1 MLYLK
6 NASETSAITIRY
18 GVGSRKLI
26 QVNPGCQIQKP
37 FDLTSGEV
45 QKYLGIFKDLSVI
58 DIPENEV
65 INNDNEENGENNDSE
80 NSINNS
86 NDSDSNDE
94 SEQQNEEVQGN
105 SNEQDSNN
113 NEEAG
118 GSNGSSEETKSNDE
132 QSNDEEQSSSDE
144 QNGSTDSGHVCEG
157 NCDCE
162 QCKSESTSKEFYT
175 ENQLKKMNI
184 QELKKL
190 LVDLYGMN
198 LTESDTKKDYIAVI
212 LKQQEELQK

>member
-65 INNDNEENGENNDSE
+65 INNEENGENNDSE

-94 SEQQNEEVQGN
+94 SKQQNKEVQGN

-113 NEEAG
+113 NEEVG
-118 GSNGSSEETKSNDE
+118 GSDGSSEETKSND
-132 QSNDEEQSSSDE
+132 DE
-144 QNGSTDSGHVCEG
+144 QNRSTDSGHVCEG
-157 NCDCE
+157 NCNGE

-175 ENQLKKMNI
+175 ENQLKKMDINLVRDVALKLNI
-184 QELKKL
+184 MIKDEDK
-190 LVDLYGMN
+190 
-198 LTESDTKKDYIAVI
+198 KKDLIAVI

>member
-65 INNDNEENGENNDSE
+65 INNVENGENNDSE

-94 SEQQNEEVQGN
+94 SKQQNEEVQGN

-132 QSNDEEQSSSDE
+132 QSNDEEQSSSNE

-157 NCDCE
+157 NCNGE
-162 QCKSESTSKEFYT
+162 QCKCGGKEFYT

>member
-65 INNDNEENGENNDSE
+65 INDVENGENNDSE

-94 SEQQNEEVQGN
+94 SKQQNEEVQGN
-105 SNEQDSNN
+105 SNESNN

-118 GSNGSSEETKSNDE
+118 RSNGSSEETKSNDE
-132 QSNDEEQSSSDE
+132 QSNDEQSDNE

-175 ENQLKKMNI
+175 ENQLKKMDINLVRDAALKLNI
-184 QELKKL
+184 MIKDEDK
-190 LVDLYGMN
+190 
-198 LTESDTKKDYIAVI
+198 KKDLIAVI

>member
-65 INNDNEENGENNDSE
+65 INDVENGENNDSE

-94 SEQQNEEVQGN
+94 SKQQNEEVQGN
-105 SNEQDSNN
+105 SNEQESNN

-118 GSNGSSEETKSNDE
+118 GSDGSGEETKSNDE
-132 QSNDEEQSSSDE
+132 QSNGEQSNDE

-157 NCDCE
+157 NCNGE

>member
-65 INNDNEENGENNDSE
+65 INDVENGENNDSE

-94 SEQQNEEVQGN
+94 SKQQNEEVQGN
-105 SNEQDSNN
+105 SNEQESNN
-113 NEEAG
+113 NEEVG

-132 QSNDEEQSSSDE
+132 QSNDE

-157 NCDCE
+157 NCNEE
-162 QCKSESTSKEFYT
+162 QCKCGGKEFYT
-175 ENQLKKMNI
+175 ENQLKKMDINLVRDAALKLNI
-184 QELKKL
+184 RVKEEDK
-190 LVDLYGMN
+190 
-198 LTESDTKKDYIAVI
+198 KKDLIAVI

>member
-65 INNDNEENGENNDSE
+65 INNEENGENNDSE

-94 SEQQNEEVQGN
+94 SKQQNEEVQGN

-118 GSNGSSEETKSNDE
+118 RSNGSSEETKSNDE
-132 QSNDEEQSSSDE
+132 QSNNNEESTDE

-157 NCDCE
+157 NCNGE
-162 QCKSESTSKEFYT
+162 QCKCGGKEFYT

>member
-94 SEQQNEEVQGN
+94 SKQQNEEVQGN
-105 SNEQDSNN
+105 SNEQESNN
-113 NEEAG
+113 NEEVG

-132 QSNDEEQSSSDE
+132 QSNNDE

-175 ENQLKKMNI
+175 ENQLKKMDINLVRDVALKLNI
-184 QELKKL
+184 MIKDEDK
-190 LVDLYGMN
+190 
-198 LTESDTKKDYIAVI
+198 KKDLIAVI

>member
-65 INNDNEENGENNDSE
+65 INDDNEENGENNDSE

-86 NDSDSNDE
+86 NDSDSDDE
-94 SEQQNEEVQGN
+94 SKQQNKEVQGN
-105 SNEQDSNN
+105 SNESNN
-113 NEEAG
+113 NEEVG
-118 GSNGSSEETKSNDE
+118 GSDGSSEETESNDE
-132 QSNDEEQSSSDE
+132 QSSSEE

-157 NCDCE
+157 NCNGE
-162 QCKSESTSKEFYT
+162 QCKSESTSKELYT
-175 ENQLKKMNI
+175 ENQLKKMDINLVRDVALKLNI
-184 QELKKL
+184 MVKDEDK
-190 LVDLYGMN
+190 
-198 LTESDTKKDYIAVI
+198 KKDLIAVI

>member
-65 INNDNEENGENNDSE
+65 INNEENGENNDSE

-86 NDSDSNDE
+86 NDSDSDDE
-94 SEQQNEEVQGN
+94 SKQQNKEVQGN
-105 SNEQDSNN
+105 SNESNN
-113 NEEAG
+113 NEEVG
-118 GSNGSSEETKSNDE
+118 GSDGSSEETESNDE
-132 QSNDEEQSSSDE
+132 QSNDEESSSDE

-157 NCDCE
+157 NCNGE

-175 ENQLKKMNI
+175 ENQLKKMDINLVRDVALKLNI
-184 QELKKL
+184 MIKDEDK
-190 LVDLYGMN
+190 
-198 LTESDTKKDYIAVI
+198 KKDLIAVI

>member
-94 SEQQNEEVQGN
+94 SKQQNEEVQGN

-132 QSNDEEQSSSDE
+132 QSNNDE

-157 NCDCE
+157 NCNGE
-162 QCKSESTSKEFYT
+162 QCKCGGKEFYT

>member
-65 INNDNEENGENNDSE
+65 INNEENGENNDSE

-86 NDSDSNDE
+86 NDSDSDDE
-94 SEQQNEEVQGN
+94 SEQQNKEVQGN
-105 SNEQDSNN
+105 SNEQESNN

-132 QSNDEEQSSSDE
+132 QSNNDEESNNE

-157 NCDCE
+157 NCNGE

-175 ENQLKKMNI
+175 ENQLKKMDINLVRDAALKLNI
-184 QELKKL
+184 MVKDEDK
-190 LVDLYGMN
+190 
-198 LTESDTKKDYIAVI
+198 KKDLIAVI

>member
-65 INNDNEENGENNDSE
+65 INNEENGENNDSE

-94 SEQQNEEVQGN
+94 SKQQNEEVQGN

-113 NEEAG
+113 NEEVG
-118 GSNGSSEETKSNDE
+118 GSNGSGEETKSNDE
-132 QSNDEEQSSSDE
+132 QSNDE

-157 NCDCE
+157 NCNGE
-162 QCKSESTSKEFYT
+162 QCKSESTSKELYT
-175 ENQLKKMNI
+175 ENQLKKMDINLVRDVALKLNI
-184 QELKKL
+184 MIKDEDK
-190 LVDLYGMN
+190 
-198 LTESDTKKDYIAVI
+198 KKDLIAVI

>member
-65 INNDNEENGENNDSE
+65 INDVENGENDDSE

-94 SEQQNEEVQGN
+94 SKQQNEEVQGN

-118 GSNGSSEETKSNDE
+118 GSNGSGEETKSNDE
-132 QSNDEEQSSSDE
+132 QSNDEQSNNDE

-157 NCDCE
+157 NCNGE
-162 QCKSESTSKEFYT
+162 QCKCGEKEFYT
-175 ENQLKKMNI
+175 ENQLKKMDINLVRDVALKLNI
-184 QELKKL
+184 MIKDEDK
-190 LVDLYGMN
+190 
-198 LTESDTKKDYIAVI
+198 KKDLIAVI

>member
-65 INNDNEENGENNDSE
+65 INDDNEENGENNDSE

-94 SEQQNEEVQGN
+94 SKQQNEEVQGN
-105 SNEQDSNN
+105 SNEQESNN

-118 GSNGSSEETKSNDE
+118 GSDGSSEETESNE
-132 QSNDEEQSSSDE
+132 SESNNNEEESSSDE
-144 QNGSTDSGHVCEG
+144 QNGSTDTGHVCEG
-157 NCDCE
+157 NCNRE
-162 QCKSESTSKEFYT
+162 QDGSKEPYT
-175 ENQLKKMNI
+175 ESQLKRMNI
-184 QELKKL
+184 QELRKL
-190 LVDLYGMN
+190 LSDLYGMN

>member
-65 INNDNEENGENNDSE
+65 IDNVENGENNDSE
-80 NSINNS
+80 N
-86 NDSDSNDE
+86 
-94 SEQQNEEVQGN
+94 
-105 SNEQDSNN
+105 
-113 NEEAG
+113 
-118 GSNGSSEETKSNDE
+118 
-132 QSNDEEQSSSDE
+132 
-144 QNGSTDSGHVCEG
+144 
-157 NCDCE
+157 
-162 QCKSESTSKEFYT
+162 
-175 ENQLKKMNI
+175 
-184 QELKKL
+184 
-190 LVDLYGMN
+190 
-198 LTESDTKKDYIAVI
+198 
-212 LKQQEELQK
+212 

>member
-18 GVGSRKLI
+18 GIGSRKLI

-65 INNDNEENGENNDSE
+65 INNEENGENNDSE

-94 SEQQNEEVQGN
+94 SKQQNEEVQGN

-113 NEEAG
+113 NEEVG
-118 GSNGSSEETKSNDE
+118 GSDGSSEETKSNDE
-132 QSNDEEQSSSDE
+132 QSNNNEEESNSNE

-157 NCDCE
+157 NCNGE

-175 ENQLKKMNI
+175 ENQLKKMDINLVRDVALKLNI
-184 QELKKL
+184 MIKDEDK
-190 LVDLYGMN
+190 
-198 LTESDTKKDYIAVI
+198 KKDLIAVI

>member
-65 INNDNEENGENNDSE
+65 INNEENGENNDSE

-94 SEQQNEEVQGN
+94 SKQQNEEVQGN
-105 SNEQDSNN
+105 SNEQESNN
-113 NEEAG
+113 NEEVR
-118 GSNGSSEETKSNDE
+118 GSNGSGEETESNDE
-132 QSNDEEQSSSDE
+132 QSNNNEEESNNDE

-157 NCDCE
+157 NCNGE

-175 ENQLKKMNI
+175 ENQLKKMDINLVRDAALKLNI
-184 QELKKL
+184 MVKDEDK
-190 LVDLYGMN
+190 
-198 LTESDTKKDYIAVI
+198 KKDLIAVI

>member
-65 INNDNEENGENNDSE
+65 INNEENGENNDSE

-86 NDSDSNDE
+86 NDSDSDDE
-94 SEQQNEEVQGN
+94 SKQQNEEVQGN

-113 NEEAG
+113 NEEVR
-118 GSNGSSEETKSNDE
+118 GSNGSGEETESNDE
-132 QSNDEEQSSSDE
+132 QSNNNEESNDE

-157 NCDCE
+157 NCNGE

-175 ENQLKKMNI
+175 ENQLKKMDINLVRDAALKLNI
-184 QELKKL
+184 MVKDEDK
-190 LVDLYGMN
+190 
-198 LTESDTKKDYIAVI
+198 KKDLIAVI

>member
-65 INNDNEENGENNDSE
+65 INDVENGENDDSE

-94 SEQQNEEVQGN
+94 SKQQNEEVQGN
-105 SNEQDSNN
+105 SNESNN
-113 NEEAG
+113 NEEVG
-118 GSNGSSEETKSNDE
+118 GSDGSSEETKSNDE
-132 QSNDEEQSSSDE
+132 QSNGEEQSSSEE

-157 NCDCE
+157 NCNGE

-175 ENQLKKMNI
+175 ENQLKKMDINLVRDVALKLNI
-184 QELKKL
+184 MVKDEDK
-190 LVDLYGMN
+190 
-198 LTESDTKKDYIAVI
+198 KKDLIAVI

>member
-37 FDLTSGEV
+37 FDLISGEV

-65 INNDNEENGENNDSE
+65 INDVENGENDDSE

-94 SEQQNEEVQGN
+94 SKQQNEEVQGN

-113 NEEAG
+113 DEEVG
-118 GSNGSSEETKSNDE
+118 GSNGSGEETKSNDE
-132 QSNDEEQSSSDE
+132 QSNDE

-157 NCDCE
+157 NCNGE
-162 QCKSESTSKEFYT
+162 QCKCNGKEFYT
-175 ENQLKKMNI
+175 ENQLKKMDINLVRDVALKLNI
-184 QELKKL
+184 MIKDEDK
-190 LVDLYGMN
+190 
-198 LTESDTKKDYIAVI
+198 KKDLIAVI

>member
-65 INNDNEENGENNDSE
+65 INSEENGENNDSE

-94 SEQQNEEVQGN
+94 SKQQNEEVQGN

-113 NEEAG
+113 NEEVG

-132 QSNDEEQSSSDE
+132 QSNDEEQ
-144 QNGSTDSGHVCEG
+144 NGSTDSGHVCEG
-157 NCDCE
+157 NCNGE

-175 ENQLKKMNI
+175 ENQLKKMDINLVRDAALKLNI
-184 QELKKL
+184 MVKDEDK
-190 LVDLYGMN
+190 
-198 LTESDTKKDYIAVI
+198 KKDLIAVI

>member
-65 INNDNEENGENNDSE
+65 INDDNEENGENNDSE

-86 NDSDSNDE
+86 NDSNSNDE
-94 SEQQNEEVQGN
+94 SKQQNEEVQGN
-105 SNEQDSNN
+105 SNEQESNN

-118 GSNGSSEETKSNDE
+118 GSDGSGEETKSNDE
-132 QSNDEEQSSSDE
+132 QSNGEQSNDE

-157 NCDCE
+157 NCNGE
-162 QCKSESTSKEFYT
+162 QCQCGGKEFYT
-175 ENQLKKMNI
+175 ENQLKKMDINLVRDVALKLNI
-184 QELKKL
+184 MIKDEDK
-190 LVDLYGMN
+190 
-198 LTESDTKKDYIAVI
+198 KKDLIAVI

>member
-65 INNDNEENGENNDSE
+65 INDDNEENGENNDSE

-86 NDSDSNDE
+86 NDSDSDDE
-94 SEQQNEEVQGN
+94 SKQQNKEVQGN
-105 SNEQDSNN
+105 SNESNN
-113 NEEAG
+113 NEEVG
-118 GSNGSSEETKSNDE
+118 GSDGSSEETKSNDE
-132 QSNDEEQSSSDE
+132 QSNGEEQSSSEE

-157 NCDCE
+157 NCNGE
-162 QCKSESTSKEFYT
+162 QCQCNGKEFYT

>member
-94 SEQQNEEVQGN
+94 SEQQNKEVQGN
-105 SNEQDSNN
+105 SNEQESNN
-113 NEEAG
+113 NEEVG
-118 GSNGSSEETKSNDE
+118 GSNGSSEETKSND
-132 QSNDEEQSSSDE
+132 EQSSSDE

-157 NCDCE
+157 NCNGE
-162 QCKSESTSKEFYT
+162 QCKSGATSKEFYT
-175 ENQLKKMNI
+175 ENQLKKMDINLVRDVALKLNI
-184 QELKKL
+184 MIKDEDK
-190 LVDLYGMN
+190 
-198 LTESDTKKDYIAVI
+198 KKDLIAVI

>member
-65 INNDNEENGENNDSE
+65 INDDNEENGENNDSE

-86 NDSDSNDE
+86 NDSDSDDE
-94 SEQQNEEVQGN
+94 SKQQNKEVQGN
-105 SNEQDSNN
+105 SNESNN
-113 NEEAG
+113 NEEVG
-118 GSNGSSEETKSNDE
+118 GSDGSSEETKSNDE
-132 QSNDEEQSSSDE
+132 QSNGEEQSSSEE

-175 ENQLKKMNI
+175 ENQLKKMDINLVRDVALKLNI
-184 QELKKL
+184 MVKDEDK
-190 LVDLYGMN
+190 
-198 LTESDTKKDYIAVI
+198 KKDLIAVI

>member
-65 INNDNEENGENNDSE
+65 INDVENGENNDSE

-86 NDSDSNDE
+86 NDSNSNDE
-94 SEQQNEEVQGN
+94 SKQQNEEVQGN
-105 SNEQDSNN
+105 SNEQESNN
-113 NEEAG
+113 NEEVG
-118 GSNGSSEETKSNDE
+118 GSDGSSEETESNDE
-132 QSNDEEQSSSDE
+132 QSNNDE

-157 NCDCE
+157 NCNGE

>member
-65 INNDNEENGENNDSE
+65 INDVENGENNDSE

-94 SEQQNEEVQGN
+94 SKQQNKEVQGN
-105 SNEQDSNN
+105 SNESNN

-118 GSNGSSEETKSNDE
+118 RSNGSSEETKSNDE
-132 QSNDEEQSSSDE
+132 QSNDEQSDNE

-175 ENQLKKMNI
+175 ENQLKKMDINLVRDAALKLNI
-184 QELKKL
+184 MIKDEDK
-190 LVDLYGMN
+190 
-198 LTESDTKKDYIAVI
+198 KKDLIAVI

>member
-65 INNDNEENGENNDSE
+65 INDVENGENNDSE

-94 SEQQNEEVQGN
+94 SKQQNEEVQGN
-105 SNEQDSNN
+105 SNESNN
-113 NEEAG
+113 NEEVG
-118 GSNGSSEETKSNDE
+118 GSDGSSEETESNDE
-132 QSNDEEQSSSDE
+132 QSNNDE

-157 NCDCE
+157 NCNGE

-175 ENQLKKMNI
+175 ENQLKKMDINLVRDAALKLNI
-184 QELKKL
+184 MVKDEDK
-190 LVDLYGMN
+190 
-198 LTESDTKKDYIAVI
+198 KKDLIAVI

>member
-6 NASETSAITIRY
+6 NASKTSAITLRY

-65 INNDNEENGENNDSE
+65 IDNVENGENNDSE

-86 NDSDSNDE
+86 NDSDSDDE
-94 SEQQNEEVQGN
+94 SKQQNEEVQGN
-105 SNEQDSNN
+105 SNESNN
-113 NEEAG
+113 DEEVG
-118 GSNGSSEETKSNDE
+118 RSNGSSEETKSNESSDNE
-132 QSNDEEQSSSDE
+132 EESNEQSSSDE

-157 NCDCE
+157 NCNCE
-162 QCKSESTSKEFYT
+162 QCKSESTPKELYT
-175 ENQLKKMNI
+175 ESQLKRMNI

-212 LKQQEELQK
+212 LKRQEELQK

>member
-6 NASETSAITIRY
+6 NASKTSAITLRY

-65 INNDNEENGENNDSE
+65 IDNVENGENNDSE

-94 SEQQNEEVQGN
+94 SEQQNEKVQGN
-105 SNEQDSNN
+105 SNEQES
-113 NEEAG
+113 NEEVG
-118 GSNGSSEETKSNDE
+118 RSDGSSEETKSNE
-132 QSNDEEQSSSDE
+132 SNNDEEKSNEQSSSDE

-157 NCDCE
+157 NCNGE
-162 QCKSESTSKEFYT
+162 QCKSGATSKELYT
-175 ENQLKKMNI
+175 ESQLKKMDINLVRDVALKLNI
-184 QELKKL
+184 MVKDEDK
-190 LVDLYGMN
+190 
-198 LTESDTKKDYIAVI
+198 KKDLIAVI

>member
-65 INNDNEENGENNDSE
+65 INDVENGENNDSE
-80 NSINNS
+80 NSTNNS

-94 SEQQNEEVQGN
+94 SKQQNEEVQGN

-113 NEEAG
+113 NEEVG

-132 QSNDEEQSSSDE
+132 QSNDDE

-157 NCDCE
+157 NCNGE

-175 ENQLKKMNI
+175 ENQLKKMDINLVRDAALKLNI
-184 QELKKL
+184 MVKDEDK
-190 LVDLYGMN
+190 
-198 LTESDTKKDYIAVI
+198 KKDLIAVI

>member
-65 INNDNEENGENNDSE
+65 INDVENGENNDSE

-86 NDSDSNDE
+86 NDSNSNDE
-94 SEQQNEEVQGN
+94 SKQQNEEVQGN
-105 SNEQDSNN
+105 SNEQESNN

-118 GSNGSSEETKSNDE
+118 GSDGSGEETKSNDE
-132 QSNDEEQSSSDE
+132 QSNGEQSNDE

-157 NCDCE
+157 NCNGE

>member
-45 QKYLGIFKDLSVI
+45 QKYLGIFKDLSII

-65 INNDNEENGENNDSE
+65 INNEENGENNDSE

-94 SEQQNEEVQGN
+94 SEQQSKEVQGN

-113 NEEAG
+113 NEQDSNNNEEVG
-118 GSNGSSEETKSNDE
+118 RSNGSSEETKSNDE
-132 QSNDEEQSSSDE
+132 QSSDEE

-157 NCDCE
+157 NCNGE
-162 QCKSESTSKEFYT
+162 QCKCGGKEFYT

>member
-65 INNDNEENGENNDSE
+65 INNEENGENNDSE

-94 SEQQNEEVQGN
+94 SKQQNEEVQGN

-113 NEEAG
+113 NEEVG
-118 GSNGSSEETKSNDE
+118 GSDGSSEETKSNDE
-132 QSNDEEQSSSDE
+132 QSNDE

-157 NCDCE
+157 NCNGE
-162 QCKSESTSKEFYT
+162 QCKCGGKEFYT

>member
-65 INNDNEENGENNDSE
+65 INDVENGENNDSE
-80 NSINNS
+80 NSTNNS

-94 SEQQNEEVQGN
+94 SKQQNEEVQGN

-113 NEEAG
+113 NEEVG

-132 QSNDEEQSSSDE
+132 QSNDDE

-157 NCDCE
+157 NCNGE
-162 QCKSESTSKEFYT
+162 QCKCGGKEFYT

>member
-65 INNDNEENGENNDSE
+65 INDVENGENNDSE

-94 SEQQNEEVQGN
+94 SKQQNEEVQGN

-113 NEEAG
+113 NEEVG
-118 GSNGSSEETKSNDE
+118 GSNGSGEETKSNDE
-132 QSNDEEQSSSDE
+132 QSNDEQSNDEE

-157 NCDCE
+157 NCNGE
-162 QCKSESTSKEFYT
+162 QCQCNGKEFYT
-175 ENQLKKMNI
+175 ENQLKKMDINLVRDVALKLNI
-184 QELKKL
+184 MIKDEDK
-190 LVDLYGMN
+190 
-198 LTESDTKKDYIAVI
+198 KKDLIAVI

>member
-65 INNDNEENGENNDSE
+65 INDVENGENNDSE
-80 NSINNS
+80 NSTNNS

-94 SEQQNEEVQGN
+94 SKQQNEEVQGN
-105 SNEQDSNN
+105 SNEQESNN
-113 NEEAG
+113 NEEVG

-132 QSNDEEQSSSDE
+132 QSNNDE

-157 NCDCE
+157 NCNEE

>member
-65 INNDNEENGENNDSE
+65 INDDNEENGENNDSE

-86 NDSDSNDE
+86 NDSDSDDE
-94 SEQQNEEVQGN
+94 SKQQNKEVQGN
-105 SNEQDSNN
+105 SNESNN
-113 NEEAG
+113 NEEVG
-118 GSNGSSEETKSNDE
+118 GSDGSSEETESNDE
-132 QSNDEEQSSSDE
+132 QSSSEE

-157 NCDCE
+157 NCNGE
-162 QCKSESTSKEFYT
+162 QCKCGEKEFYT
-175 ENQLKKMNI
+175 ENQLKKMDINLVRDVALKLNI
-184 QELKKL
+184 MVKDEDK
-190 LVDLYGMN
+190 
-198 LTESDTKKDYIAVI
+198 KKDLIAVI

>member
-65 INNDNEENGENNDSE
+65 INNEENGENNDSE

-94 SEQQNEEVQGN
+94 SKQQNEEVQGN

-118 GSNGSSEETKSNDE
+118 GSDGSSEETESNDK
-132 QSNDEEQSSSDE
+132 QSSSDE

-157 NCDCE
+157 NCNGE
-162 QCKSESTSKEFYT
+162 QCQCGGKELYT
-175 ENQLKKMNI
+175 ENQLKKMDINLVRDVALKLNI
-184 QELKKL
+184 MIKDEDK
-190 LVDLYGMN
+190 
-198 LTESDTKKDYIAVI
+198 KKDLIAVI

>member
-65 INNDNEENGENNDSE
+65 INNEENGEKNDS
-80 NSINNS
+80 
-86 NDSDSNDE
+86 
-94 SEQQNEEVQGN
+94 
-105 SNEQDSNN
+105 
-113 NEEAG
+113 
-118 GSNGSSEETKSNDE
+118 
-132 QSNDEEQSSSDE
+132 
-144 QNGSTDSGHVCEG
+144 
-157 NCDCE
+157 
-162 QCKSESTSKEFYT
+162 
-175 ENQLKKMNI
+175 
-184 QELKKL
+184 
-190 LVDLYGMN
+190 
-198 LTESDTKKDYIAVI
+198 
-212 LKQQEELQK
+212 